1 MPTLSC
7 PHCSSPLEVA
17 TSRAGSDIQCPACD
31 QTIAVPKLGELRQLE
46 NEQAAAPVPATAGRI
61 GSRIAFAVL
70 LAIAAIAASIA
81 AFCLIRYATI
91 TVPETTEGHIASI
104 EEVYPQLSAAE
115 LVREWQEMEKFTPEA
130 TGPYVYQRI
139 AAEKSGWLQQG
150 LIGLAV
156 AAVAALIAVALIALQ
171 PRRAG
176 NGLPHALDRI

>member
-7 PHCSSPLEVA
+7 PHCSRPVEVA

-46 NEQAAAPVPATAGRI
+46 NEQAAASARSRTPAAVGRI
-61 GSRIAFAVL
+61 GNRVAFAVM
-70 LAIAAIAASIA
+70 LAIAAIALCSA
-81 AFCLIRYATI
+81 AFCLIRYAAI

-115 LVREWQEMEKFTPEA
+115 LVREWQELEKFTPDA
-130 TGPYVYQRI
+130 TGPYVYQHI
-139 AAEKSGWLQQG
+139 ATEKAGWLRQG

-156 AAVAALIAVALIALQ
+156 AAVAALIAVVLIALQ
-171 PRRAG
+171 PKPTA
-176 NGLPHALDRI
+176 

>member
-7 PHCSSPLEVA
+7 PHCSRPVEVA

-46 NEQAAAPVPATAGRI
+46 NEQTAAPTAAAAGRI
-61 GSRIAFAVL
+61 GSRVAFAVL

-81 AFCLIRYATI
+81 AFCLIRYAAI

-104 EEVYPQLSAAE
+104 EELYSQLSAAE
-115 LVREWQEMEKFTPEA
+115 LVREWQEMEKFTPDV
-130 TGPYVYQRI
+130 TGPYRYQHI
-139 AAEKSGWLQQG
+139 AAEKAGWLRQG

-156 AAVAALIAVALIALQ
+156 AATAASIGVVLIALQ
-171 PRRAG
+171 PRRRG
-176 NGLPHALDRI
+176 